1 MAKKRY
7 VFKGKNKFG
16 SKVFFESG
24 QNLKKGDTFLYR
36 SMTQAH
42 HTKFKVLKD
51 AKPKKWFQIGGV
63 SVAKSKNRKWER
75 ARNDYMV
82 KNPLSFGYG

>member
-7 VFKGKNKFG
+7 VFKGKNKLG
-16 SKVFFESG
+16 AKVFFESS
-24 QNLKKGDTFLYR
+24 QKLKKGDTFSYR

-63 SVAKSKNRKWER
+63 WVMKSKNKKWEK

-82 KNPLSFGYG
+82 KGGLSTGFM